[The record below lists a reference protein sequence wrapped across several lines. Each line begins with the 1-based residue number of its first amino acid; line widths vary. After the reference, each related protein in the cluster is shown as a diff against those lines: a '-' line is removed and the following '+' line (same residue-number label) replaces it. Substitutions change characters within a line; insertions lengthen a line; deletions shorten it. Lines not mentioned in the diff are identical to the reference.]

1 MLLIKLLL
9 KNASEAIGE
18 GLGNDA
24 KSNKPCLFLKGQNSD
39 YIIDTDNSI
48 INYHFP
54 NASHS
59 LIKKS
64 GHWIHAENPED
75 FFRVTLAWLKK
86 TSFL

>member
-1 MLLIKLLL
+1 MNEI
-9 KNASEAIGE
+9 NSTQG
-18 GLGNDA
+18 
-24 KSNKPCLFLKGQNSD
+24 KS
-39 YIIDTDNSI
+39 IDLNGYYKTDNSI

-59 LIKKS
+59 FIKKS